1 MTKIFIPIKW
11 EHKYFNSVQRNPTP
25 PPTGDVFQSLT
36 TNTFRECQNDES
48 IKLAVDFEKKSIPYL
63 IRRRAN
69 FICVQFTK
77 NLLSLLKCIDHTAM
91 NIGSSVNYQNN

>member
-11 EHKYFNSVQRNPTP
+11 ERISVPYNEIRHHHRRATSFRASQRTH
-25 PPTGDVFQSLT
+25 S
-36 TNTFRECQNDES
+36 ENDDS